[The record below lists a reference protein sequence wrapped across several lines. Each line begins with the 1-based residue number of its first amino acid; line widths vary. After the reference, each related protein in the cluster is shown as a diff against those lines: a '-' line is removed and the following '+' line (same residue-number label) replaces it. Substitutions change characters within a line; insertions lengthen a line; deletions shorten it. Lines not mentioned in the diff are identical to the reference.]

1 MFGFLGG
8 GFGGG
13 TFTAQYRA
21 MPVAFIDKQSA
32 EFGDKVILPPS
43 ALHQLASLHIEYPM
57 LFKVESTGGR
67 TTHCGVLEFVAE
79 EGQVYMPHWM
89 MQNMLLQVG
98 DVVRFTNVSL
108 PKGTYVKL
116 QPVTS
121 DFLDIT
127 NPKAVLER
135 TLRSYTCL
143 TVGDCFVVNYNNK
156 NYEIEVKE
164 AKPNRAISVVETD
177 CQVDF
182 EAPKDYKEPE
192 YKKPAPKPEAKQDAS
207 GQPGSN
213 GSKAGKVGS
222 NGSAPAAGDAG
233 AATEAAAEEPTFLA
247 FAGTARRLDGK
258 AAVLPPAPVA
268 VPLVSRHG
276 INMSTMPSTSAPA
289 AGAAKPSGAAGGA
302 KAGTFVST
310 GNRLLDKLQ
319 KDKMAASG
327 SPGAPA
333 PAPPAP
339 TAPAQQGPAAAGAAK
354 DGADD
359 SSNKFKAFQGTGRSL
374 KG

>member
-192 YKKPAPKPEAKQDAS
+192 YKKPAPKPEAKQDAT
-207 GQPGSN
+207 GLPGSN

-327 SPGAPA
+327 SPGAAA
-333 PAPPAP
+333 PVPPAP
-339 TAPAQQGPAAAGAAK
+339 TAPAQQGPAAAGAVK